1 MKKTYKITFRAE
13 LSEEDVRAMNKYFF
27 DTMNE
32 SMQIAPVWGLELEEE
47 ADDNSTTDKEYSFEE
62 VLPVVQDWFSFLSDD
77 DYEDVAQTFTIGLNE
92 GKDCYEL
99 LKQVCEGYNLDVD
112 EFEGFI
118 PELIGEEDEEDD
130 DYCGLGEELGKK
142 LIDLF
147 CDGLSGWTWESW
159 CDAGS
164 VDKEEIVAEALSAL
178 PDVFRI
184 SASEERVYELFWEW
198 ASGLE
203 EDAFEDEADYD
214 EDVEYEEEDE

>member
-13 LSEEDVRAMNKYFF
+13 LSEDDVRAMNKYFY

-32 SMQIAPVWGLELEEE
+32 SMQIEKVWGLEMEELDSE
-47 ADDNSTTDKEYSFEE
+47 ELAEDTDVSDEE
-62 VLPVVQDWFSFLSDD
+62 DEEND
-77 DYEDVAQTFTIGLNE
+77 DY
-92 GKDCYEL
+92 
-99 LKQVCEGYNLDVD
+99 
-112 EFEGFI
+112 
-118 PELIGEEDEEDD
+118 EEDD

-147 CDGLSGWTWESW
+147 WDGLSGWTWKSW

-184 SASEERVYELFWEW
+184 SASEERVYDLFWEW

-203 EDAFEDEADYD
+203 EDAFEDEADTIFD
-214 EDVEYEEEDE
+214 GTFSEVDVHVPTRED